1 MLSKDTVPRYF
12 EPPGHPR
19 DDESGVAVVVD
30 YRARHVPL
38 PKAVLNGDDPV
49 KTILTGDDID
59 LAFQSGKKEISVGPD
74 DIITGIAQEKAE
86 QYGIRLVPQA
96 QGGAGVL
103 RPEPWMPAGK
113 SERPFETSSE
123 TLAEPPFDMQY
134 WRKQFPILSQY
145 IHVANCSQA
154 PQSTFTHDAA
164 LQYLES
170 WNQMGMDWDR
180 WMEEVNQSKAEFAN
194 IIHADPEDIA
204 IGTSV
209 SELTSAVASS
219 LPLNTSRKKIVVTE
233 AEFPT
238 VGLIW
243 QAQEKYGF
251 QVRFLPVKSGAVDP
265 KDYDR
270 YVDQD
275 TIITSAC
282 DTYYYNGFRQDLKTI
297 IPKIHEKGS
306 LVFVDAYQ
314 GLGTHPLDVKELDI
328 DFLATGNL
336 KYLLGVPGIAFLYVK
351 KELVEYLHP
360 SFTGW
365 FGQENP
371 FAFDIHRFVAAK
383 GARRFDNGT
392 PPVPTAY
399 IARAGMKII
408 NTVGVENIYRWTN
421 ALSEYCIQG
430 ALARGLEMAG
440 PTDLSVKAPN
450 TAIRVPGDSHDFEL
464 ALRERGII
472 ASARNDVVRVA
483 PHFFI
488 TRQDLDCVLDA
499 YVDILCKDPN
509 SRISCDKKKCWNLA

>member
-1 MLSKDTVPRYF
+1 M
-12 EPPGHPR
+12 
-19 DDESGVAVVVD
+19 
-30 YRARHVPL
+30 
-38 PKAVLNGDDPV
+38 

-59 LAFQSGKKEISVGPD
+59 LAYRSGKKEIHIQPD
-74 DIITGIAQEKAE
+74 DIITSVAQEKAE
-86 QYGIRLVPQA
+86 EYGIRLLA
-96 QGGAGVL
+96 QSTSPSKSGSL
-103 RPEPWMPAGK
+103 TPAEKGENFF
-113 SERPFETSSE
+113 SPSPDR
-123 TLAEPPFDMQY
+123 LDAPPFDIDY
-134 WRKQFPILSQY
+134 WRRQFPILTKY

-154 PQSTFTHDAA
+154 PQSTFTHNAA
-164 LQYLES
+164 IEYLES
-170 WNQMGMDWDR
+170 WDHMGMDWDR
-180 WMEEVNQSKAEFAN
+180 WMDEVNQSKAEFGKL
-194 IIHADPEDIA
+194 IHAEPEDIA
-204 IGTSV
+204 VGTSV
-209 SELTSAVASS
+209 SELTSAVASA
-219 LPLNTSRKKIVVTE
+219 LPLNTSRKKIVVTD

-243 QAQEKYGF
+243 QAQQKYGF
-251 QVRFLPVKSGAVDP
+251 QVQFLPVKSGVIDP
-265 KDYDR
+265 EDYDR
-270 YVDQD
+270 YVDQN

-282 DTYYYNGFRQDLKTI
+282 DTYYYNGFRQDLKKI

-328 DFLATGNL
+328 DFLASGNL

-360 SFTGW
+360 SLTGW

-371 FAFDIHRFVAAK
+371 FAFDIHRFVYAQ

-408 NTVGVENIYRWTN
+408 NSIGIENIYRWTT
-421 ALSEYCIQG
+421 ALSEHCVKG
-430 ALARGLEMAG
+430 ALARGLELAS
-440 PTDLSVKAPN
+440 PTDLSIKAPN

-464 ALRERGII
+464 ALREKGVI

-488 TRQDLDCVLDA
+488 TREDLDDVLDA
-499 YVDILCKDPN
+499 YVEVLCQDPN
-509 SRISCDKKKCWNLA
+509 ARIPCDKKKCWNLA